1 MKTCINPDSYAVDPD
16 FAPSEVE
23 AKYGWTKG
31 TVEVT
36 LGNETRRLPASN
48 YGDYLTARGL
58 GGRYQTGT
66 KIWDAFITLYTGG
79 RLEGLE
85 TYNFGRDDRCS
96 KFQKLNGIF
105 FKD

>member
-1 MKTCINPDSYAVDPD
+1 MKTCINPDTYIVDPD
-16 FAPSEVE
+16 FVPSEVE

-36 LGNETRRLPASN
+36 LRNETRRLPASKT
-48 YGDYLTARGL
+48 GDYLTARGL

-66 KIWDAFITLYTGG
+66 KVWDAFITLHTGG

-85 TYNFGRDDRCS
+85 TYDFGRDDRAPQF
-96 KFQKLNGIF
+96 KKLNGIF

>member
-1 MKTCINPDSYAVDPD
+1 MKTCINPASYTIDPD
-16 FAPSEVE
+16 FVPSEVE

-36 LGNETRRLPASN
+36 LGNETRRLPALNHVDSICA
-48 YGDYLTARGL
+48 LGL

-66 KIWDAFITLYTGG
+66 KVWNASITFHTGG

-85 TYNFGRDDRCS
+85 VYNFGRDDRAPQF
-96 KFQKLNGIF
+96 KKLNGIF